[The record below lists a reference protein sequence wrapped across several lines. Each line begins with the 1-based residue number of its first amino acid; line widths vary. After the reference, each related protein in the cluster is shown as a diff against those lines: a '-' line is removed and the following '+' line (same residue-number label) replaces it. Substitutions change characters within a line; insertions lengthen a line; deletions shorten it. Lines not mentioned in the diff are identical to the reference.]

1 MKLGVMIE
9 VQEGIGWPEWQR
21 IVRATEDFGFESL
34 WRSDHFFSFGADR
47 TKPCIETFTALTYA
61 ATATTRIKF
70 GTLVAS
76 MTFRPPAMVARMA
89 AGIDSLSGGRLI
101 LGIGGGWNQAEHDAF
116 GIELPEPKRRL
127 DMLEEGAIV
136 IKSLVGHDD
145 ASFDGKYYQLQN
157 AYVNPKPAQTPLP
170 ILIGGSGE
178 KRLLQIVAR
187 HANEWNMP
195 VQPVEVYRQK
205 IAALEAHCEKEKRDP
220 ATIER
225 SLMVAY
231 ITGATEAEVAQRRD
245 RAIANAS
252 PRLKERLDA
261 GEPLP
266 WLVGTPAQ
274 LVEQVQAWEAE
285 GVSRLQLQHLAEPDY
300 EQLELVAKE
309 VLPKV

>member
-21 IVRATEDFGFESL
+21 IVRATEDLGFESL

-47 TKPCIETFTALTYA
+47 TKPCIETFTSLTYA

-205 IAALEAHCEKEKRDP
+205 VAALEAHCEKEKRDP

-285 GVSRLQLQHLAEPDY
+285 GVSRLQLQHLAEPNY
-300 EQLELVAKE
+300 EQLEMVAKE